1 MMTML
6 CKGHL
11 MHARLSS
18 THFIYHVY
26 TSITMCVYYRYNGG
40 EGFVPGSM
48 FRKFD
53 RRQGTAY
60 VKNVSLNLCTT
71 V

>member
-1 MMTML
+1 M
-6 CKGHL
+6 
-11 MHARLSS
+11 
-18 THFIYHVY
+18 
-26 TSITMCVYYRYNGG
+26 YYCECIAALYIHRYNGG

-60 VKNVSLNLCTT
+60 VKNVSQGLVCLSI
-71 V
+71 

>member
-1 MMTML
+1 M
-6 CKGHL
+6 
-11 MHARLSS
+11 
-18 THFIYHVY
+18 
-26 TSITMCVYYRYNGG
+26 YRYNGG

-60 VKNVSLNLCTT
+60 VKNVSLFHRLYSNVCIISL
-71 V
+71 VPSQFMLKSIVSLS